1 MKLDVSRSAN
11 IRLALT
17 LLVCFGAA
25 NAARA
30 SSAASHPHAQRPTP
44 AAPRH
49 SGPAPSTRPQTS
61 QASNTVERGMSA
73 GMVIG
78 IDPETGRTGML
89 TADQMAKLSEK
100 FRQRAQAN
108 VARPAP
114 IHHAD
119 GRVSMDVR
127 TWMRDY
133 YVVRR
138 GADGR
143 LVMDCV
149 DSRGAVTNILH
160 ETPAPARLEER

>member
-1 MKLDVSRSAN
+1 MRLDVSRSAN

-17 LLVCFGAA
+17 VLVCFGTAH
-25 NAARA
+25 AARA
-30 SSAASHPHAQRPTP
+30 SSAASHPLAHRATHT
-44 AAPRH
+44 APRH
-49 SGPAPSTRPQTS
+49 SGGAEQATNPA
-61 QASNTVERGMSA
+61 ERGMSA

-78 IDPETGRTGML
+78 IDPESGRTGML
-89 TADQMAKLSEK
+89 TADQMAKLSQK
-100 FRQRAQAN
+100 FRQRAQASA
-108 VARPAP
+108 ARPAP

-127 TWMRDY
+127 SWMRDF

-149 DSRGAVTNILH
+149 DRPDAAAKVLH
-160 ETPAPARLEER
+160 ETPAPTRLEER